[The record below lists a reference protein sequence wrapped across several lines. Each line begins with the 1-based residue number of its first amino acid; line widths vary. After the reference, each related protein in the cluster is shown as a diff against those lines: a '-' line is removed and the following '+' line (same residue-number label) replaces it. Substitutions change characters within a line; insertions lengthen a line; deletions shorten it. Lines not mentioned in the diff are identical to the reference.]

1 MMISYGR
8 GSTGSRQWSL
18 LQMLAA
24 LAVLVSAFSTQIAL
38 AAPNSSLRADVGSIT
53 EKAHEAGDFNG
64 VVLVAV
70 DGNVVYQGAFGPAD
84 AEWDRANEADT
95 RFGIASLTKSFT
107 AHLIMRLVEAGKLG
121 LDDPVAKHLV
131 QLRGRPIG
139 GITIRHLLAHTA
151 GIGDHLTFDDAQV
164 PADIAE
170 RWAGFDGA
178 SIAMFRDYAPFAKV
192 LEPPGQRFVY
202 SNDGYV
208 LLGLVVEAAT
218 GSTFEDNLQ
227 RLLLDPAGMTQSGVN
242 HHQKIVPRRAH
253 PYRREGDHLLNAAWD
268 DSGSHFSAGGMYST
282 VGDLLLWDRALRSG
296 KVLSASAQDLM
307 SAPGSSEAWDVF
319 GFRQFGL
326 GWWLKRDAIL
336 GRLVMHPGAS
346 PQYSAVIVRGLDN
359 DVFIAALS
367 NVSSVPSMNKYM
379 PALIEAVSRSF
390 VEAKP

>member
-1 MMISYGR
+1 LFR
-8 GSTGSRQWSL
+8 L
-18 LQMLAA
+18 LVA
-24 LAVLVSAFSTQIAL
+24 LAVLAAAFSAQIAQ
-38 AAPNSSLRADVGSIT
+38 AAPSPSLRANLGRIM
-53 EKAHEAGDFNG
+53 EKAHEDGDFNG

-70 DGNVVYQGAFGPAD
+70 GGDVVYQGAFGPAD
-84 AEWDRANEADT
+84 AEWGHANTADT

-107 AHLIMRLVEAGKLG
+107 AHLIMCLVEAGKLG
-121 LDDPVAKHLV
+121 LDDPISRHLV
-131 QLRGRPIG
+131 QLQDRPIG
-139 GITIRHLLAHTA
+139 AITIRHLLAHTA
-151 GIGDHLTFDDAQV
+151 GIGDHLTFDEAQV
-164 PADIAE
+164 PADVAE
-170 RWAGFDGA
+170 KWAGFSGA

-218 GSTFEDNLQ
+218 GSTFEDNLR
-227 RLLLDPAGMTQSGVN
+227 RLLLEPAGMTQSGVN
-242 HHQKIVPRRAH
+242 HHEKIIPRRAR
-253 PYRREGDHLLNAAWD
+253 PYRRDGNRLLNAAWD

-296 KVLSASAQDLM
+296 NVLSASSQDLM

-319 GFRQFGL
+319 GFRQFGF
-326 GWWLKRDAIL
+326 GWWLKHEALL

-346 PQYSAVIVRGLDN
+346 PQYSAVIVRGLDR

-367 NVSSVPSMNKYM
+367 NVSSVPSMGRYT

-390 VEAKP
+390 GEAKP